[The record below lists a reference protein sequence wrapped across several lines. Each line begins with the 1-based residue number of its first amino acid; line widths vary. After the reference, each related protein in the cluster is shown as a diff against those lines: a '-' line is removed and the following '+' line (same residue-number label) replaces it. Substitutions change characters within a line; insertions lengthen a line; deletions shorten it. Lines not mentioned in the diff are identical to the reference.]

1 MDLDNKSTLRIF
13 IIVSA
18 IYSALRI
25 LSYSIS
31 FVQSY
36 FNIDNPLIPDYLTY
50 YIAFPLYF
58 FIPIFSFI
66 LWYCIRSL
74 KSKDYNKKITFMIFG
89 FVIVFYFFEVHIYKF
104 IQEFNPY
111 G

>member
-1 MDLDNKSTLRIF
+1 MDLSSKKSLRVF
-13 IIVSA
+13 IIISA

-31 FVQSY
+31 LIQAY
-36 FNIDNPLIPDYLTY
+36 FNLDNPLIPDYLIY

-58 FIPIFSFI
+58 FIPIFSLI

-74 KSKDYNKKITFMIFG
+74 TSKEYNKKVIFT
-89 FVIVFYFFEVHIYKF
+89 FVIICYLFEAHIYKF
-104 IQEFNPY
+104 IQDFNPY